1 MKSRRQTSRFSYD
14 PGFQCAMVTK
24 HIYDRLDQKPAFY
37 PINKS
42 RVGVAQQKF
51 SLDGVAFVNIVMRLN
66 IGQEFSL
73 IYEPILVSSNIK
85 SCICGINS
93 ENKFVEALEQ

>member
-24 HIYDRLDQKPAFY
+24 HIYDRLDQKPAFC

-42 RVGVAQQKF
+42 RVGVAQ
-51 SLDGVAFVNIVMRLN
+51 GVEVKYRTRIFFNL
-66 IGQEFSL
+66 
-73 IYEPILVSSNIK
+73 
-85 SCICGINS
+85 
-93 ENKFVEALEQ
+93 